1 MYLICL
7 YICSDGP
14 SDNNL
19 MYLQSLL
26 HLLSLQRSTEC
37 VYVCCFPHLSYHIK

>member
-7 YICSDGP
+7 YICSRGP
-14 SDNNL
+14 SGNYL

-26 HLLSLQRSTEC
+26 HLLSLQRYEC
-37 VYVCCFPHLSYHIK
+37 VFVCCFPHLSYHIM